1 MRPAQGQSQA
11 GFTLMETLIAVAIL
25 AGIAAVLVPAIRTAV
40 RVEARTTSLVGGLE
54 IDAAVEDLMREFL
67 LRAYR
72 PPQSYT
78 SGRLSGSSTSIRFLT
93 LATASQSPEPVSI
106 TFDTGR
112 LELTLPQLDGERR
125 NSQTVLLADEVER
138 VRFMYFGD
146 AGHGRGPD
154 WYEVWDFDAPPRL
167 IVLDLVAHDGNV
179 QRIEVRIGGV
189 AAFDCRFD
197 SGQGICLGE
206 IE

>member
-1 MRPAQGQSQA
+1 MRSVQGQGQA
-11 GFTLMETLIAVAIL
+11 GFTLMETLIAVGIL
-25 AGIAAVLVPAIRTAV
+25 AGIAVVLVPAIRTAV

-54 IDAAVEDLMREFL
+54 VNAAVEDLMREFL

-72 PPQSYT
+72 PPRSDT
-78 SGRLSGSSTSIRFLT
+78 SGRFSGSSTSIRFLT

-106 TFDTGR
+106 AFDTGR

-125 NSQTVLLADEVER
+125 HSQTVLLADEVER
-138 VRFMYFGD
+138 VRFMYFGE
-146 AGHGRGPD
+146 AGDGRGPG
-154 WYEVWDFDAPPRL
+154 WYEAWDFDAPPRL
-167 IVLDLVAHDGNV
+167 IALDVVAHDGSV
-179 QRIEVRIGGV
+179 QRIEVRLGGV

-197 SGQGICLGE
+197 SGQGICLGD